1 MLLQFRL
8 HYLFVLTLF
17 FVACDKTP
25 KETTINGVV
34 LDKITGE
41 PIAGASVAIRIYHNS
56 IQIPYS
62 YEYVTTD
69 QNGKFN
75 FHSNEQLQIY
85 DVTKPGFIPRNS
97 GIPII
102 KQEELND
109 VEILVTPI
117 DGVLRLKINNSTID
131 PETIF
136 LGVYSPNLDK
146 ENFLSYGF
154 ALKDSLIL
162 DPIDMQFRILNLA
175 SEDSIG
181 IYWGFTSL
189 PFDIK
194 TLPFHEYVSV
204 TRNDTTT
211 FTISI

>member
-1 MLLQFRL
+1 M
-8 HYLFVLTLF
+8 
-17 FVACDKTP
+17 
-25 KETTINGVV
+25 
-34 LDKITGE
+34 
-41 PIAGASVAIRIYHNS
+41 
-56 IQIPYS
+56 
-62 YEYVTTD
+62 
-69 QNGKFN
+69 
-75 FHSNEQLQIY
+75 
-85 DVTKPGFIPRNS
+85 
-97 GIPII
+97 
-102 KQEELND
+102 
-109 VEILVTPI
+109 TPI

-211 FTISI
+211 ITISI